1 MSTVKSI
8 SERLNSSI
16 KRSGTASLVL
26 SGGSSPIKIF
36 EELSSIDL
44 PWSKVQVTLV
54 DDRLVEADN
63 KDSNQNLILNYFLK
77 SKAKAAQF
85 FPLTEDLITKSNFF
99 KTPFDVV
106 LLGMGEDGHFA
117 SLFPDMID
125 DFDAFNSDAKFK
137 IFKTESQGN
146 PFLPRIT
153 MNLSLIL
160 NSEMIVLLVKGKSK
174 LKVLDEAINN
184 NKLPIHYLL
193 KNRKENFLIE
203 KIIQRRHQKIIE
215 VTKRIAK
222 RSLSSRQKYLNNITS
237 MEQNND
243 TDRNFVSCSNMAH
256 AAAAAP
262 SDEKNSILMNTKPN
276 IGIVSSYNDMLSAHK
291 PLEHFPK
298 VIKAAATQFG
308 ATAQM
313 AGMVPAMCD
322 GVTQGRPGMELSLM
336 SRDVIAMS
344 TAVSLSHGVYD
355 AALCLGVC
363 DKIVPGL
370 LIGTLSFGYL
380 PVIFVPAGPM
390 STGITNEEKN
400 LVRKAFAK
408 GDATR
413 EELLKAEISAYHG
426 EGTCTFFGTANSNQ
440 MLMEIMGLHI
450 PGSAFVHPHSD
461 LRNAYNIVATEQA
474 ISISRKGADIRPIG
488 KIIDERSFVNAIVGL
503 HATGGSTNHTLH
515 LPAMAAAAGIKLL
528 WEDFSDLS
536 EVTPLLARVYPNG
549 NADVNQFHAAG
560 GMSFVI
566 GELLDA
572 GLLDGTART
581 VWGDNLFDYISEP
594 TLKNSKLVWNK
605 SKSKSFDSNIL
616 KSTKDPHQK
625 NGGLKMLK
633 GNIGRGVIKISAVNI
648 DQQKIKAPAM
658 VFDNQIDVKEA
669 YDKGLL
675 NRDVVIVVRFQGP
688 KANGMPE
695 LHALT
700 PILSNIQDLGFKVAL
715 LTDGR
720 MSGASGKVPAAI
732 HITPEAMD
740 NGVIGK
746 IKDGDEIEIDA
757 ISGHISLNENYKDR
771 ALNFPNDRNDQSSFG
786 RNLFSLLRQNATNAE
801 NGAGLNLID
810 TH

>member
-1 MSTVKSI
+1 MSKLHSRIIEITKRI
-8 SERLNSSI
+8 SERSINS
-16 KRSGTASLVL
+16 R
-26 SGGSSPIKIF
+26 
-36 EELSSIDL
+36 
-44 PWSKVQVTLV
+44 
-54 DDRLVEADN
+54 N
-63 KDSNQNLILNYFLK
+63 
-77 SKAKAAQF
+77 
-85 FPLTEDLITKSNFF
+85 
-99 KTPFDVV
+99 
-106 LLGMGEDGHFA
+106 
-117 SLFPDMID
+117 
-125 DFDAFNSDAKFK
+125 
-137 IFKTESQGN
+137 
-146 PFLPRIT
+146 
-153 MNLSLIL
+153 
-160 NSEMIVLLVKGKSK
+160 
-174 LKVLDEAINN
+174 
-184 NKLPIHYLL
+184 
-193 KNRKENFLIE
+193 
-203 KIIQRRHQKIIE
+203 
-215 VTKRIAK
+215 
-222 RSLSSRQKYLNNITS
+222 KYLRNIVS
-237 MEQNND
+237 MEENID
-243 TDRNFVSCSNMAH
+243 TNRNAISCSNMAH
-256 AAAAAP
+256 AVAAAP
-262 SDEKNSILMNTKPN
+262 SSDKASILMNSKPN

-298 VIKAAATQFG
+298 VIKAAATHFG
-308 ATAQM
+308 ATAQV
-313 AGMVPAMCD
+313 AGIVPAMCD

-370 LIGTLSFGYL
+370 LIGSLSFGHL

-390 STGITNEEKN
+390 STGITNEKKN

-474 ISISRKGADIRPIG
+474 ILISRKGNDIRPIG

-515 LPAMAAAAGIKLL
+515 LPAMAAAAGIRLL

-536 EVTPLLARVYPNG
+536 EITPLLARVYPNG
-549 NADVNQFHAAG
+549 KADVNQFHAAG
-560 GMSFVI
+560 GMSFII

-572 GLLDGTART
+572 GLLDGTAKT
-581 VWGDNLFDYISEP
+581 VWGENLFDYVSEA
-594 TLKNSKLVWNK
+594 TLKNSQLIWTK
-605 SKSKSFDSNIL
+605 SKPKSFDSSIL
-616 KSTKDPHQK
+616 KTVADPHQK

-633 GNIGRGVIKISAVNI
+633 GNIGKGVIKISAVSI

-658 VFDNQIDVKEA
+658 VFDNQNEVKEA

-675 NRDVVIVVRFQGP
+675 NRDVIIVVRFQGP

-700 PILSNIQDLGFKVAL
+700 PILSNIQDLGFKVGL

-740 NGVIGK
+740 KGVIGQ
-746 IKDGDEIEIDA
+746 IENGDEIEIDA
-757 ISGHISLNENYKDR
+757 ISGSINLNENFSNRKL
-771 ALNFPNDRNDQSSFG
+771 ALPNDQNDQKNFG
-786 RNLFSLLRQNATNAE
+786 RNLFSLLRQNASDAE
-801 NGAGLNLID
+801 NGAGLDLIN

>member
-1 MSTVKSI
+1 M
-8 SERLNSSI
+8 
-16 KRSGTASLVL
+16 
-26 SGGSSPIKIF
+26 
-36 EELSSIDL
+36 
-44 PWSKVQVTLV
+44 
-54 DDRLVEADN
+54 
-63 KDSNQNLILNYFLK
+63 
-77 SKAKAAQF
+77 
-85 FPLTEDLITKSNFF
+85 
-99 KTPFDVV
+99 
-106 LLGMGEDGHFA
+106 
-117 SLFPDMID
+117 
-125 DFDAFNSDAKFK
+125 
-137 IFKTESQGN
+137 
-146 PFLPRIT
+146 
-153 MNLSLIL
+153 
-160 NSEMIVLLVKGKSK
+160 SK
-174 LKVLDEAINN
+174 L
-184 NKLPIHYLL
+184 
-193 KNRKENFLIE
+193 
-203 KIIQRRHQKIIE
+203 HQKIIE

-262 SDEKNSILMNTKPN
+262 SDEKTSILMNTKPN

-474 ISISRKGADIRPIG
+474 VSISRKGTDIRPIG

-594 TLKNSKLVWNK
+594 TLKNSKLIWNK

-669 YDKGLL
+669 YDRGLL

-757 ISGHISLNENYKDR
+757 ISGHINLNENYAER
-771 ALNFPNDRNDQSSFG
+771 ALKFPNDRNDQSSFG

>member
-1 MSTVKSI
+1 M
-8 SERLNSSI
+8 
-16 KRSGTASLVL
+16 
-26 SGGSSPIKIF
+26 
-36 EELSSIDL
+36 
-44 PWSKVQVTLV
+44 
-54 DDRLVEADN
+54 
-63 KDSNQNLILNYFLK
+63 
-77 SKAKAAQF
+77 
-85 FPLTEDLITKSNFF
+85 
-99 KTPFDVV
+99 
-106 LLGMGEDGHFA
+106 
-117 SLFPDMID
+117 
-125 DFDAFNSDAKFK
+125 
-137 IFKTESQGN
+137 
-146 PFLPRIT
+146 
-153 MNLSLIL
+153 
-160 NSEMIVLLVKGKSK
+160 SK
-174 LKVLDEAINN
+174 L
-184 NKLPIHYLL
+184 
-193 KNRKENFLIE
+193 
-203 KIIQRRHQKIIE
+203 HQKIIE

-370 LIGTLSFGYL
+370 LIGALSFGHL
-380 PVIFVPAGPM
+380 PVIFIPAGPM

-408 GDATR
+408 GEATR

-474 ISISRKGADIRPIG
+474 ISISRKGVDIRPIG

-757 ISGHISLNENYKDR
+757 ISGHINLNENYADR
-771 ALNFPNDRNDQSSFG
+771 ALKFPNDRNDQSSFG

>member
-1 MSTVKSI
+1 MSKLHSRIIEITKRI
-8 SERLNSSI
+8 SERSINS
-16 KRSGTASLVL
+16 R
-26 SGGSSPIKIF
+26 
-36 EELSSIDL
+36 
-44 PWSKVQVTLV
+44 
-54 DDRLVEADN
+54 N
-63 KDSNQNLILNYFLK
+63 
-77 SKAKAAQF
+77 
-85 FPLTEDLITKSNFF
+85 
-99 KTPFDVV
+99 
-106 LLGMGEDGHFA
+106 
-117 SLFPDMID
+117 
-125 DFDAFNSDAKFK
+125 
-137 IFKTESQGN
+137 
-146 PFLPRIT
+146 
-153 MNLSLIL
+153 
-160 NSEMIVLLVKGKSK
+160 
-174 LKVLDEAINN
+174 
-184 NKLPIHYLL
+184 
-193 KNRKENFLIE
+193 
-203 KIIQRRHQKIIE
+203 
-215 VTKRIAK
+215 
-222 RSLSSRQKYLNNITS
+222 KYLRNIVS
-237 MEQNND
+237 MEENID
-243 TDRNFVSCSNMAH
+243 TNRNAISCSNMAH
-256 AAAAAP
+256 AVAAAP
-262 SDEKNSILMNTKPN
+262 SSDKTSILMNSKPN

-298 VIKAAATQFG
+298 VIKAAATHFG
-308 ATAQM
+308 ATAQV
-313 AGMVPAMCD
+313 AGIVPAMCD

-370 LIGTLSFGYL
+370 LIGSLSFGHL

-390 STGITNEEKN
+390 STGITNEKKN

-474 ISISRKGADIRPIG
+474 ILISRKGNDIRPIG

-536 EVTPLLARVYPNG
+536 EITPLLARVYPNG
-549 NADVNQFHAAG
+549 KADVNQFHAAG
-560 GMSFVI
+560 GMSFII

-572 GLLDGTART
+572 GLLDGTAKT
-581 VWGDNLFDYISEP
+581 VWGENLFDYVSEA
-594 TLKNSKLVWNK
+594 TLKNSQLIWTK
-605 SKSKSFDSNIL
+605 SKPKSFDSSIL
-616 KSTKDPHQK
+616 KTVADPHQK

-633 GNIGRGVIKISAVNI
+633 GNIGKGVIKISAVSI

-658 VFDNQIDVKEA
+658 VFDNQNEVKEA

-675 NRDVVIVVRFQGP
+675 NRDVIIVVRFQGP

-700 PILSNIQDLGFKVAL
+700 PILSNIQDLGFKVGL

-740 NGVIGK
+740 KGVIGQ
-746 IKDGDEIEIDA
+746 IENGDEIEIDA
-757 ISGHISLNENYKDR
+757 ISGSINLNENFSNRKL
-771 ALNFPNDRNDQSSFG
+771 ALPNDQNDQKNFG
-786 RNLFSLLRQNATNAE
+786 RNLFSLLRQNASDAE
-801 NGAGLNLID
+801 NGAGLDLIN

>member
-1 MSTVKSI
+1 MGKLHSRIIEITQRI
-8 SERLNSSI
+8 SERSINS
-16 KRSGTASLVL
+16 R
-26 SGGSSPIKIF
+26 
-36 EELSSIDL
+36 
-44 PWSKVQVTLV
+44 
-54 DDRLVEADN
+54 N
-63 KDSNQNLILNYFLK
+63 
-77 SKAKAAQF
+77 
-85 FPLTEDLITKSNFF
+85 
-99 KTPFDVV
+99 
-106 LLGMGEDGHFA
+106 
-117 SLFPDMID
+117 
-125 DFDAFNSDAKFK
+125 
-137 IFKTESQGN
+137 
-146 PFLPRIT
+146 
-153 MNLSLIL
+153 
-160 NSEMIVLLVKGKSK
+160 
-174 LKVLDEAINN
+174 
-184 NKLPIHYLL
+184 
-193 KNRKENFLIE
+193 
-203 KIIQRRHQKIIE
+203 
-215 VTKRIAK
+215 
-222 RSLSSRQKYLNNITS
+222 KYLRNIVS
-237 MEQNND
+237 MEENID
-243 TDRNFVSCSNMAH
+243 TNRNAISCSNMAH
-256 AAAAAP
+256 AVAAAP
-262 SDEKNSILMNTKPN
+262 SSDKASILMNSKPN

-298 VIKAAATQFG
+298 VIKAAATHFG
-308 ATAQM
+308 ATAQV
-313 AGMVPAMCD
+313 AGIVPAMCD

-370 LIGTLSFGYL
+370 LIGSLSFGHL

-390 STGITNEEKN
+390 STGITNEKKN

-474 ISISRKGADIRPIG
+474 ILISRKGNDIRPIG

-536 EVTPLLARVYPNG
+536 EITPLLARVYPNG
-549 NADVNQFHAAG
+549 KADVNQFHAAG
-560 GMSFVI
+560 GMSFII

-572 GLLDGTART
+572 GLLDGTAKT
-581 VWGDNLFDYISEP
+581 VWGENLFDYVSEA
-594 TLKNSKLVWNK
+594 TLKNSQLIWTK
-605 SKSKSFDSNIL
+605 SKPKSFDSSIL
-616 KSTKDPHQK
+616 KTVADPHQK

-633 GNIGRGVIKISAVNI
+633 GNIGKGVIKISAVSI

-658 VFDNQIDVKEA
+658 VFDNQNEVKEA

-675 NRDVVIVVRFQGP
+675 SRDVIIVVRFQGP

-700 PILSNIQDLGFKVAL
+700 PILSNIQDLGFKVGL

-740 NGVIGK
+740 KGVIGQ
-746 IKDGDEIEIDA
+746 IENGDEIEIDA
-757 ISGHISLNENYKDR
+757 ISGSINLNENFSNRKL
-771 ALNFPNDRNDQSSFG
+771 ALPNDQNDQKNFG
-786 RNLFSLLRQNATNAE
+786 RNLFSLLRQNASDAE
-801 NGAGLNLID
+801 NGAGLDLIN

>member
-1 MSTVKSI
+1 M
-8 SERLNSSI
+8 
-16 KRSGTASLVL
+16 
-26 SGGSSPIKIF
+26 
-36 EELSSIDL
+36 
-44 PWSKVQVTLV
+44 
-54 DDRLVEADN
+54 
-63 KDSNQNLILNYFLK
+63 
-77 SKAKAAQF
+77 
-85 FPLTEDLITKSNFF
+85 
-99 KTPFDVV
+99 
-106 LLGMGEDGHFA
+106 
-117 SLFPDMID
+117 
-125 DFDAFNSDAKFK
+125 
-137 IFKTESQGN
+137 
-146 PFLPRIT
+146 
-153 MNLSLIL
+153 
-160 NSEMIVLLVKGKSK
+160 SK
-174 LKVLDEAINN
+174 L
-184 NKLPIHYLL
+184 
-193 KNRKENFLIE
+193 
-203 KIIQRRHQKIIE
+203 HQKIIE

-594 TLKNSKLVWNK
+594 TLKNSKLIWNK

-625 NGGLKMLK
+625 NGGLKILK

-757 ISGHISLNENYKDR
+757 ISGQINLNENYKDR

>member
-1 MSTVKSI
+1 MS
-8 SERLNSSI
+8 
-16 KRSGTASLVL
+16 
-26 SGGSSPIKIF
+26 
-36 EELSSIDL
+36 
-44 PWSKVQVTLV
+44 
-54 DDRLVEADN
+54 
-63 KDSNQNLILNYFLK
+63 NLH
-77 SKAKAAQF
+77 
-85 FPLTEDLITKSNFF
+85 P
-99 KTPFDVV
+99 
-106 LLGMGEDGHFA
+106 
-117 SLFPDMID
+117 
-125 DFDAFNSDAKFK
+125 
-137 IFKTESQGN
+137 
-146 PFLPRIT
+146 
-153 MNLSLIL
+153 
-160 NSEMIVLLVKGKSK
+160 
-174 LKVLDEAINN
+174 
-184 NKLPIHYLL
+184 
-193 KNRKENFLIE
+193 
-203 KIIQRRHQKIIE
+203 KIIE

-237 MEQNND
+237 MEQDND

-308 ATAQM
+308 ATAQI

-370 LIGTLSFGYL
+370 LIGALSFGHL

-474 ISISRKGADIRPIG
+474 ISISRKGTDIRPIG

-633 GNIGRGVIKISAVNI
+633 GNIGRGVIKISAVNM

-757 ISGHISLNENYKDR
+757 ISGHINLNENYADR
-771 ALNFPNDRNDQSSFG
+771 ALKFPNDRNDQSSFG

>member
-1 MSTVKSI
+1 MS
-8 SERLNSSI
+8 
-16 KRSGTASLVL
+16 
-26 SGGSSPIKIF
+26 
-36 EELSSIDL
+36 
-44 PWSKVQVTLV
+44 
-54 DDRLVEADN
+54 
-63 KDSNQNLILNYFLK
+63 NLH
-77 SKAKAAQF
+77 
-85 FPLTEDLITKSNFF
+85 P
-99 KTPFDVV
+99 
-106 LLGMGEDGHFA
+106 
-117 SLFPDMID
+117 
-125 DFDAFNSDAKFK
+125 
-137 IFKTESQGN
+137 
-146 PFLPRIT
+146 
-153 MNLSLIL
+153 
-160 NSEMIVLLVKGKSK
+160 
-174 LKVLDEAINN
+174 
-184 NKLPIHYLL
+184 
-193 KNRKENFLIE
+193 
-203 KIIQRRHQKIIE
+203 KIIE

-237 MEQNND
+237 MEHDND

-308 ATAQM
+308 ATAQI

-370 LIGTLSFGYL
+370 LIGALSFGHL

-461 LRNAYNIVATEQA
+461 LRNAYNVVATKQA
-474 ISISRKGADIRPIG
+474 LSISRKGKDIRPIG

-536 EVTPLLARVYPNG
+536 EITPLLARVYPNG

-633 GNIGRGVIKISAVNI
+633 GNIGRGVIKISAVKM

-757 ISGHISLNENYKDR
+757 VSGHINLNENYEDR
-771 ALNFPNDRNDQSSFG
+771 ASKFPNDRNDQRSFG

>member
-1 MSTVKSI
+1 M
-8 SERLNSSI
+8 
-16 KRSGTASLVL
+16 
-26 SGGSSPIKIF
+26 
-36 EELSSIDL
+36 
-44 PWSKVQVTLV
+44 
-54 DDRLVEADN
+54 
-63 KDSNQNLILNYFLK
+63 
-77 SKAKAAQF
+77 
-85 FPLTEDLITKSNFF
+85 
-99 KTPFDVV
+99 
-106 LLGMGEDGHFA
+106 
-117 SLFPDMID
+117 
-125 DFDAFNSDAKFK
+125 
-137 IFKTESQGN
+137 
-146 PFLPRIT
+146 
-153 MNLSLIL
+153 
-160 NSEMIVLLVKGKSK
+160 SK
-174 LKVLDEAINN
+174 L
-184 NKLPIHYLL
+184 
-193 KNRKENFLIE
+193 
-203 KIIQRRHQKIIE
+203 HQKIIE

-262 SDEKNSILMNTKPN
+262 SDEKTSILMNTKPN

-322 GVTQGRPGMELSLM
+322 GVTQGRSGMELSLM

-370 LIGTLSFGYL
+370 LIGALSFGHL

-474 ISISRKGADIRPIG
+474 ISISRKGTDIRPIG

-594 TLKNSKLVWNK
+594 TLKNSKLIWNK

-669 YDKGLL
+669 YDRGLL

-757 ISGHISLNENYKDR
+757 ISGHINLNENYAER
-771 ALNFPNDRNDQSSFG
+771 ALKFPNDRNDQSSFG

>member
-1 MSTVKSI
+1 M
-8 SERLNSSI
+8 
-16 KRSGTASLVL
+16 
-26 SGGSSPIKIF
+26 
-36 EELSSIDL
+36 
-44 PWSKVQVTLV
+44 
-54 DDRLVEADN
+54 
-63 KDSNQNLILNYFLK
+63 
-77 SKAKAAQF
+77 
-85 FPLTEDLITKSNFF
+85 
-99 KTPFDVV
+99 
-106 LLGMGEDGHFA
+106 
-117 SLFPDMID
+117 
-125 DFDAFNSDAKFK
+125 
-137 IFKTESQGN
+137 
-146 PFLPRIT
+146 
-153 MNLSLIL
+153 
-160 NSEMIVLLVKGKSK
+160 SK
-174 LKVLDEAINN
+174 L
-184 NKLPIHYLL
+184 
-193 KNRKENFLIE
+193 
-203 KIIQRRHQKIIE
+203 HQKIIE

-370 LIGTLSFGYL
+370 LIGALSFGHL

-474 ISISRKGADIRPIG
+474 ISISRKGTDIRPIG

-594 TLKNSKLVWNK
+594 TLKNSKLIWNK
-605 SKSKSFDSNIL
+605 SKSKSFNSNIL

-757 ISGHISLNENYKDR
+757 ISGHINLNENYAER
-771 ALNFPNDRNDQSSFG
+771 ALKFPNDRNDQSSFG

>member
-1 MSTVKSI
+1 MS
-8 SERLNSSI
+8 
-16 KRSGTASLVL
+16 
-26 SGGSSPIKIF
+26 
-36 EELSSIDL
+36 
-44 PWSKVQVTLV
+44 
-54 DDRLVEADN
+54 
-63 KDSNQNLILNYFLK
+63 NLH
-77 SKAKAAQF
+77 
-85 FPLTEDLITKSNFF
+85 P
-99 KTPFDVV
+99 
-106 LLGMGEDGHFA
+106 
-117 SLFPDMID
+117 
-125 DFDAFNSDAKFK
+125 
-137 IFKTESQGN
+137 
-146 PFLPRIT
+146 
-153 MNLSLIL
+153 
-160 NSEMIVLLVKGKSK
+160 
-174 LKVLDEAINN
+174 
-184 NKLPIHYLL
+184 
-193 KNRKENFLIE
+193 
-203 KIIQRRHQKIIE
+203 KIIE

-237 MEQNND
+237 MEHDND

-291 PLEHFPK
+291 PFEHFPK

-308 ATAQM
+308 ATAQI

-370 LIGTLSFGYL
+370 LIGALSFGHL

-461 LRNAYNIVATEQA
+461 LRNAYNVVATEQA
-474 ISISRKGADIRPIG
+474 ISISRKGKDIRPIG

-536 EVTPLLARVYPNG
+536 EITPLLARVYPNG

-633 GNIGRGVIKISAVNI
+633 GNIGRGVIKISAVKM

-757 ISGHISLNENYKDR
+757 VSGHINLNENYEDR
-771 ALNFPNDRNDQSSFG
+771 ASKFPNDRNDQRSFG

>member
-1 MSTVKSI
+1 M
-8 SERLNSSI
+8 R
-16 KRSGTASLVL
+16 
-26 SGGSSPIKIF
+26 
-36 EELSSIDL
+36 
-44 PWSKVQVTLV
+44 
-54 DDRLVEADN
+54 
-63 KDSNQNLILNYFLK
+63 
-77 SKAKAAQF
+77 
-85 FPLTEDLITKSNFF
+85 
-99 KTPFDVV
+99 
-106 LLGMGEDGHFA
+106 
-117 SLFPDMID
+117 
-125 DFDAFNSDAKFK
+125 
-137 IFKTESQGN
+137 
-146 PFLPRIT
+146 
-153 MNLSLIL
+153 
-160 NSEMIVLLVKGKSK
+160 K
-174 LKVLDEAINN
+174 LH
-184 NKLPIHYLL
+184 P
-193 KNRKENFLIE
+193 
-203 KIIQRRHQKIIE
+203 KIIE

-256 AAAAAP
+256 AAAAAL
-262 SDEKNSILMNTKPN
+262 SDEKTSILMNTKPN

-594 TLKNSKLVWNK
+594 TLKNSKLIWNK

-669 YDKGLL
+669 YDKGLM

-757 ISGHISLNENYKDR
+757 ISGHINLNENYADR
-771 ALNFPNDRNDQSSFG
+771 ALKFPNDRNDQSSFG

>member
-1 MSTVKSI
+1 M
-8 SERLNSSI
+8 
-16 KRSGTASLVL
+16 
-26 SGGSSPIKIF
+26 
-36 EELSSIDL
+36 
-44 PWSKVQVTLV
+44 
-54 DDRLVEADN
+54 
-63 KDSNQNLILNYFLK
+63 
-77 SKAKAAQF
+77 
-85 FPLTEDLITKSNFF
+85 
-99 KTPFDVV
+99 
-106 LLGMGEDGHFA
+106 
-117 SLFPDMID
+117 
-125 DFDAFNSDAKFK
+125 
-137 IFKTESQGN
+137 
-146 PFLPRIT
+146 
-153 MNLSLIL
+153 
-160 NSEMIVLLVKGKSK
+160 SK
-174 LKVLDEAINN
+174 L
-184 NKLPIHYLL
+184 
-193 KNRKENFLIE
+193 
-203 KIIQRRHQKIIE
+203 HQKIIE

-222 RSLSSRQKYLNNITS
+222 RSLSSRQKYLKNITS

-605 SKSKSFDSNIL
+605 SKSKSFDINIL

-757 ISGHISLNENYKDR
+757 ISGHINLNENYAER
-771 ALNFPNDRNDQSSFG
+771 ALKFPNDRNDQSSFG

>member
-1 MSTVKSI
+1 MGKLHSRIIEITQRI
-8 SERLNSSI
+8 SERSINS
-16 KRSGTASLVL
+16 R
-26 SGGSSPIKIF
+26 
-36 EELSSIDL
+36 
-44 PWSKVQVTLV
+44 
-54 DDRLVEADN
+54 N
-63 KDSNQNLILNYFLK
+63 
-77 SKAKAAQF
+77 
-85 FPLTEDLITKSNFF
+85 
-99 KTPFDVV
+99 
-106 LLGMGEDGHFA
+106 
-117 SLFPDMID
+117 
-125 DFDAFNSDAKFK
+125 
-137 IFKTESQGN
+137 
-146 PFLPRIT
+146 
-153 MNLSLIL
+153 
-160 NSEMIVLLVKGKSK
+160 
-174 LKVLDEAINN
+174 
-184 NKLPIHYLL
+184 
-193 KNRKENFLIE
+193 
-203 KIIQRRHQKIIE
+203 
-215 VTKRIAK
+215 
-222 RSLSSRQKYLNNITS
+222 KYLRNIVS
-237 MEQNND
+237 MEENID
-243 TDRNFVSCSNMAH
+243 TNRNAISCSNMAH
-256 AAAAAP
+256 AVAAAP
-262 SDEKNSILMNTKPN
+262 SSDKASILMNSKPN

-308 ATAQM
+308 ATAQV
-313 AGMVPAMCD
+313 AGIVPAMCD

-370 LIGTLSFGYL
+370 LIGSLSFGHL

-390 STGITNEEKN
+390 STGITNEKKN

-413 EELLKAEISAYHG
+413 EELLKAETSAYHG

-474 ISISRKGADIRPIG
+474 ILISRKGNDIRPIG

-536 EVTPLLARVYPNG
+536 EITPLLARVYPNG
-549 NADVNQFHAAG
+549 KADVNQFHAAG
-560 GMSFVI
+560 GMSFII

-572 GLLDGTART
+572 GLLDGTAKT
-581 VWGDNLFDYISEP
+581 VWGENLFDYVSEA
-594 TLKNSKLVWNK
+594 TLKNSQLIWTK
-605 SKSKSFDSNIL
+605 SKPKSFDSSIL
-616 KSTKDPHQK
+616 KTVADPHQK

-633 GNIGRGVIKISAVNI
+633 GNIGKGVIKISAVSI

-658 VFDNQIDVKEA
+658 VFDNQNEVKEA

-675 NRDVVIVVRFQGP
+675 NRDVIIVVRFQGP

-700 PILSNIQDLGFKVAL
+700 PILSNIQDLGFKVGL

-740 NGVIGK
+740 KGVIGQ
-746 IKDGDEIEIDA
+746 IENGDEIEIDA
-757 ISGHISLNENYKDR
+757 ISGSINLNENFSNRKL
-771 ALNFPNDRNDQSSFG
+771 ALPNDQNDQKNFG
-786 RNLFSLLRQNATNAE
+786 RNLFSLLRQNASDAE
-801 NGAGLNLID
+801 NGAGLDLIN

>member
-1 MSTVKSI
+1 
-8 SERLNSSI
+8 
-16 KRSGTASLVL
+16 
-26 SGGSSPIKIF
+26 
-36 EELSSIDL
+36 
-44 PWSKVQVTLV
+44 
-54 DDRLVEADN
+54 
-63 KDSNQNLILNYFLK
+63 
-77 SKAKAAQF
+77 
-85 FPLTEDLITKSNFF
+85 
-99 KTPFDVV
+99 
-106 LLGMGEDGHFA
+106 
-117 SLFPDMID
+117 
-125 DFDAFNSDAKFK
+125 
-137 IFKTESQGN
+137 
-146 PFLPRIT
+146 
-153 MNLSLIL
+153 
-160 NSEMIVLLVKGKSK
+160 
-174 LKVLDEAINN
+174 
-184 NKLPIHYLL
+184 
-193 KNRKENFLIE
+193 
-203 KIIQRRHQKIIE
+203 
-215 VTKRIAK
+215 
-222 RSLSSRQKYLNNITS
+222 S
-237 MEQNND
+237 MEENID
-243 TDRNFVSCSNMAH
+243 TNRNAISCSNMAH
-256 AAAAAP
+256 AVAAAP
-262 SDEKNSILMNTKPN
+262 SSDKTSILMNSKPN

-298 VIKAAATQFG
+298 VIKAAATHFG
-308 ATAQM
+308 ATAQV
-313 AGMVPAMCD
+313 AGIVPAMCD

-370 LIGTLSFGYL
+370 LIGSLSFGHL

-390 STGITNEEKN
+390 STGITNEKKN

-408 GDATR
+408 GEATR

-474 ISISRKGADIRPIG
+474 ILISRKGNDIRPIG

-536 EVTPLLARVYPNG
+536 EITPLLARVYPNG
-549 NADVNQFHAAG
+549 KADVNQFHAAG
-560 GMSFVI
+560 GMSFII

-572 GLLDGTART
+572 GLLDGTAKT
-581 VWGDNLFDYISEP
+581 VWGENLFDYVSEA
-594 TLKNSKLVWNK
+594 TLKNSQLIWTK
-605 SKSKSFDSNIL
+605 SKPKSFDSSIL
-616 KSTKDPHQK
+616 KTLADPHQK

-633 GNIGRGVIKISAVNI
+633 GNIGKGVIKISAVSI

-658 VFDNQIDVKEA
+658 VFDNQNEVKEA

-675 NRDVVIVVRFQGP
+675 NRDVIIVVRFQGP

-700 PILSNIQDLGFKVAL
+700 PILSNIQDLGFKVGL

-740 NGVIGK
+740 KGVIGQ
-746 IKDGDEIEIDA
+746 IENGDEIEIDA
-757 ISGHISLNENYKDR
+757 ISGSINLNENFSNRKL
-771 ALNFPNDRNDQSSFG
+771 ALPNDQNDQKNFG
-786 RNLFSLLRQNATNAE
+786 RNLFSLLRQNASDAE
-801 NGAGLNLID
+801 NGAGLDLIN

>member
-1 MSTVKSI
+1 M
-8 SERLNSSI
+8 
-16 KRSGTASLVL
+16 
-26 SGGSSPIKIF
+26 
-36 EELSSIDL
+36 
-44 PWSKVQVTLV
+44 
-54 DDRLVEADN
+54 
-63 KDSNQNLILNYFLK
+63 
-77 SKAKAAQF
+77 
-85 FPLTEDLITKSNFF
+85 
-99 KTPFDVV
+99 
-106 LLGMGEDGHFA
+106 
-117 SLFPDMID
+117 
-125 DFDAFNSDAKFK
+125 
-137 IFKTESQGN
+137 
-146 PFLPRIT
+146 
-153 MNLSLIL
+153 
-160 NSEMIVLLVKGKSK
+160 SK
-174 LKVLDEAINN
+174 L
-184 NKLPIHYLL
+184 
-193 KNRKENFLIE
+193 
-203 KIIQRRHQKIIE
+203 HQKIIE

-222 RSLSSRQKYLNNITS
+222 RSLISRQKYLNNITS
-237 MEQNND
+237 MEQDND
-243 TDRNFVSCSNMAH
+243 TDRNSVSCSNMAH

-370 LIGTLSFGYL
+370 LIGALSFGHL

-413 EELLKAEISAYHG
+413 EQLLKAEISAYHG

-474 ISISRKGADIRPIG
+474 ISISRKGTDIRPIG

-757 ISGHISLNENYKDR
+757 ISGHINLNENYAER
-771 ALNFPNDRNDQSSFG
+771 ALKFPNDRNDQSSFG

>member
-1 MSTVKSI
+1 MSKLHSRIIEITKRI
-8 SERLNSSI
+8 SERSINS
-16 KRSGTASLVL
+16 R
-26 SGGSSPIKIF
+26 
-36 EELSSIDL
+36 
-44 PWSKVQVTLV
+44 
-54 DDRLVEADN
+54 N
-63 KDSNQNLILNYFLK
+63 
-77 SKAKAAQF
+77 
-85 FPLTEDLITKSNFF
+85 
-99 KTPFDVV
+99 
-106 LLGMGEDGHFA
+106 
-117 SLFPDMID
+117 
-125 DFDAFNSDAKFK
+125 
-137 IFKTESQGN
+137 
-146 PFLPRIT
+146 
-153 MNLSLIL
+153 
-160 NSEMIVLLVKGKSK
+160 
-174 LKVLDEAINN
+174 
-184 NKLPIHYLL
+184 
-193 KNRKENFLIE
+193 
-203 KIIQRRHQKIIE
+203 
-215 VTKRIAK
+215 
-222 RSLSSRQKYLNNITS
+222 KYLRNIVS
-237 MEQNND
+237 MEENID
-243 TDRNFVSCSNMAH
+243 TNRNAISCSNMAH
-256 AAAAAP
+256 AVAAAP
-262 SDEKNSILMNTKPN
+262 SSDKTSILMNSKPN

-298 VIKAAATQFG
+298 VIKAAATHFG
-308 ATAQM
+308 ATAQV
-313 AGMVPAMCD
+313 AGIVPAMCD

-370 LIGTLSFGYL
+370 LIGSLSFGHL

-474 ISISRKGADIRPIG
+474 ILISRKGNDIRPIG

-536 EVTPLLARVYPNG
+536 EITPLLARVYPNG
-549 NADVNQFHAAG
+549 KADVNQFHAAG
-560 GMSFVI
+560 GMSFII

-572 GLLDGTART
+572 GLLDGTAKT
-581 VWGDNLFDYISEP
+581 VWGENLFDYVSEA
-594 TLKNSKLVWNK
+594 TLKNSQLIWTK
-605 SKSKSFDSNIL
+605 SKPKSFDSSIL
-616 KSTKDPHQK
+616 KTVADPHQK

-633 GNIGRGVIKISAVNI
+633 GNIGKGVIKISAVSI

-658 VFDNQIDVKEA
+658 VFDNQNEVKEA

-675 NRDVVIVVRFQGP
+675 NRDVIIVVRFQGP

-700 PILSNIQDLGFKVAL
+700 PILSNIQDLGFKVGL

-740 NGVIGK
+740 KGVIGQ
-746 IKDGDEIEIDA
+746 IENGDEIEIDA
-757 ISGHISLNENYKDR
+757 ISGSINLNENFSNRKL
-771 ALNFPNDRNDQSSFG
+771 ALPNDQNDQKNFG
-786 RNLFSLLRQNATNAE
+786 RNLFSLLRQNASDAE
-801 NGAGLNLID
+801 NGAGLDLIN

>member
-1 MSTVKSI
+1 M
-8 SERLNSSI
+8 
-16 KRSGTASLVL
+16 
-26 SGGSSPIKIF
+26 
-36 EELSSIDL
+36 
-44 PWSKVQVTLV
+44 
-54 DDRLVEADN
+54 
-63 KDSNQNLILNYFLK
+63 
-77 SKAKAAQF
+77 
-85 FPLTEDLITKSNFF
+85 
-99 KTPFDVV
+99 
-106 LLGMGEDGHFA
+106 
-117 SLFPDMID
+117 
-125 DFDAFNSDAKFK
+125 
-137 IFKTESQGN
+137 
-146 PFLPRIT
+146 
-153 MNLSLIL
+153 
-160 NSEMIVLLVKGKSK
+160 
-174 LKVLDEAINN
+174 
-184 NKLPIHYLL
+184 
-193 KNRKENFLIE
+193 
-203 KIIQRRHQKIIE
+203 
-215 VTKRIAK
+215 AK

-243 TDRNFVSCSNMAH
+243 TDRNFISCSNMAH

-370 LIGTLSFGYL
+370 LIGALSFGHL
-380 PVIFVPAGPM
+380 PVIFIPAGPM

-408 GDATR
+408 GEATR

-594 TLKNSKLVWNK
+594 TLKNSKLIWNK

-757 ISGHISLNENYKDR
+757 ISGHINLNENYVER
-771 ALNFPNDRNDQSSFG
+771 ALKFPNDRNDQSSFG